1 MDRKHVH
8 LDLAIPWPK
17 PRVNRDTARRF
28 LPSPGSA
35 IFTLVVVGLLLW
47 AQSAGA
53 IPLPGTPASI
63 SSSTNTIA
71 YQGRLAN
78 AGGAPLTGVYSIIFR
93 LYSAASGG
101 VPLWEEQWTGPNGVS
116 VSDGLFNVML
126 GSLTP
131 IPSAVVTGSNTLW
144 LGITVGTDNEMVP
157 RVQLGSVPFAVQAL
171 TVPDGSITSSKLNL
185 TNGLTV
191 TGNTT
196 VTGNLSLWGG
206 LHEVLFTDPGN
217 FDFSIVHNG
226 GISLDFRSPEYGG
239 GTTAMSIANSGNVG
253 IGTTNPGAKLDVI
266 GNFHATGTKSAVVQT
281 KSYGQ
286 RKLYAIEAS
295 DVRFSDEGLASL
307 NNGEARIDL
316 DPIFLETIEG
326 EYLVHLT
333 PYGPAILYVAE
344 IGQNYF
350 IVKAWAGDLD
360 VSFAWRLS
368 VTRKGYA
375 DVRLEQVNA
384 DVSGENM
391 PPQP

>member
-1 MDRKHVH
+1 
-8 LDLAIPWPK
+8 
-17 PRVNRDTARRF
+17 
-28 LPSPGSA
+28 
-35 IFTLVVVGLLLW
+35 
-47 AQSAGA
+47 
-53 IPLPGTPASI
+53 
-63 SSSTNTIA
+63 
-71 YQGRLAN
+71 
-78 AGGAPLTGVYSIIFR
+78 
-93 LYSAASGG
+93 
-101 VPLWEEQWTGPNGVS
+101 
-116 VSDGLFNVML
+116 
-126 GSLTP
+126 
-131 IPSAVVTGSNTLW
+131 
-144 LGITVGTDNEMVP
+144 
-157 RVQLGSVPFAVQAL
+157 
-171 TVPDGSITSSKLNL
+171 
-185 TNGLTV
+185 
-191 TGNTT
+191 
-196 VTGNLSLWGG
+196 
-206 LHEVLFTDPGN
+206 
-217 FDFSIVHNG
+217 
-226 GISLDFRSPEYGG
+226 
-239 GTTAMSIANSGNVG
+239 MSIANSGNVG

>member
-1 MDRKHVH
+1 

-131 IPSAVVTGSNTLW
+131 IPQAIVTGNNTLW

-171 TVPDGSITSSKLNL
+171 TVPDAGVTTAKIADGAVTQVKLGPDVNLVPPDGSITTAKLADGAVTSPKLNMQ
-185 TNGLTV
+185 NGSACLNADAAVPVPLSWVRVPIPNMSVQLSLSAPAKVLVWAGGKFHVSATGVYYGTVIFLDGAELIDLPEIPPNTGWRTFGTQRYITMAAGNHTLDLRTYGQSGGTV
-191 TGNTT
+191 T
-196 VTGNLSLWGG
+196 
-206 LHEVLFTDPGN
+206 
-217 FDFSIVHNG
+217 
-226 GISLDFRSPEYGG
+226 YGG
-239 GTTAMSIANSGNVG
+239 
-253 IGTTNPGAKLDVI
+253 
-266 GNFHATGTKSAVVQT
+266 Q
-281 KSYGQ
+281 
-286 RKLYAIEAS
+286 
-295 DVRFSDEGLASL
+295 SL
-307 NNGEARIDL
+307 NTCL
-316 DPIFLETIEG
+316 Q
-326 EYLVHLT
+326 YLV
-333 PYGPAILYVAE
+333 
-344 IGQNYF
+344 
-350 IVKAWAGDLD
+350 
-360 VSFAWRLS
+360 VS
-368 VTRKGYA
+368 
-375 DVRLEQVNA
+375 
-384 DVSGENM
+384 
-391 PPQP
+391 